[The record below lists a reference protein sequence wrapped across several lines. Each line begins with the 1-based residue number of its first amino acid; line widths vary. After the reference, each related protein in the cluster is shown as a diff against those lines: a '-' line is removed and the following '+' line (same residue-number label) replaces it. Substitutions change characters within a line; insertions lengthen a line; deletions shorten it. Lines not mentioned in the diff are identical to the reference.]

1 MQVKRP
7 LKISSALCLA
17 ILSFL
22 SNSSAQPLDSPGSE
36 TLSTL
41 EKGITHEMNMAREN
55 PGKYVT
61 FLEQS
66 KRNYSGKR
74 LQRPGNIILITQ
86 EGVSAV
92 NEAIRFLRTAK
103 PLSSLQSSRGMHL
116 AARDHVQDQ
125 ASTGVVGHRGGEGSS
140 PADRLNRYG
149 TWQKIMGE
157 NISYGEDEARN
168 IVMGF
173 IIDDGV
179 QDRGHRKNIFKPDF
193 HVVGVACGPHPI
205 YRLMCVVTFA
215 AEFHEQNGRGAA
227 PPR

>member
-1 MQVKRP
+1 MEIKMQF
-7 LKISSALCLA
+7 KISLAICLM

-22 SNSSAQPLDSPGSE
+22 SNSSAWSLDGPGSE
-36 TLSTL
+36 TLSPL
-41 EKGITHEMNMAREN
+41 EKGIIHEMNMAREN
-55 PGKYVT
+55 PGEYVT
-61 FLEQS
+61 FLEQT
-66 KRNYSGKR
+66 KRYYSGKR
-74 LQRPGNIILITQ
+74 IQRPGNVILITQ

-103 PLSSLQSSRGMHL
+103 PLPSLQTSRGMHL

-125 ASTGVVGHRGGEGSS
+125 ASTGVTGHRGGEGSN

-179 QDRGHRKNIFKPDF
+179 QDRGHRKNIFKPEF
-193 HVVGVACGPHPI
+193 HVVGVACGSHPT
-205 YRLMCVVTFA
+205 YRMMCVVTFA
-215 AEFHEQNGRGAA
+215 AEFHEQNGRGAT

>member
-1 MQVKRP
+1 MGVKGP
-7 LKISSALCLA
+7 LKISSAICLM

-22 SNSSAQPLDSPGSE
+22 SNSSAQSLDSPGFE
-36 TLSTL
+36 TLSPL
-41 EKGITHEMNMAREN
+41 EKGIIHEMNMAREN
-55 PGKYVT
+55 PGKYAT

-74 LQRPGNIILITQ
+74 LRRPGNIILITQ

-103 PLSSLQSSRGMHL
+103 PLPSLQTSWGMHL

-125 ASTGVVGHRGGEGSS
+125 ASTGVIGHRGGEGSN

-149 TWQKIMGE
+149 AWQKIMGE

>member
-1 MQVKRP
+1 MQ
-7 LKISSALCLA
+7 LKISLAICLM

-22 SNSSAQPLDSPGSE
+22 SNSSAQSLDSPGSE
-36 TLSTL
+36 TLSLL
-41 EKGITHEMNMAREN
+41 EKGIIHEMNMAREN

-66 KRNYSGKR
+66 KRNYSGKHLR
-74 LQRPGNIILITQ
+74 RPGNIVLITQ

-103 PLSSLQSSRGMHL
+103 PLPSLQLSWGMHL

-125 ASTGVVGHRGGEGSS
+125 ASTGVVGHRGSEGSS

-157 NISYGEDEARN
+157 NISYGENEARN

-193 HVVGVACGPHPI
+193 HIVGVACGPHAV
-205 YRLMCVVTFA
+205 YKKMCVMVFA
-215 AEFHEQNGRGAA
+215 GGYREKGALS
-227 PPR
+227 